1 MGRSG
6 RRGKSAYVAWV
17 LQNPCELLC
26 SLAIIECAIRKEVE
40 NLVPPKKP
48 YNVLLQ
54 QVFLYV
60 YTHSRISR
68 KQLAASVLSPP
79 VFREIEPK
87 LLDQIVIHLVQ
98 AGYLT
103 TDGEM
108 LMLGTEAERV
118 FGRSNWKALYSVI
131 SGGGEYRAVTPDGE
145 VVGKLDARF
154 VNSRN
159 SDEISLGGRSWSMV
173 KCDEGHNIVVV
184 VPSGS
189 DTSHTFWTSAGEAG
203 FSPLVCRMVQK
214 IHARGGSVLP
224 LSEHENEV
232 MQTVLARIP
241 EGIGDDGLY
250 VVEQRGKKGVEVLIF
265 SFSGGRFNRLLT
277 LLLQD
282 RLGSKVHVRYNDFIV
297 RVMGAGK
304 EGAGQRVMSVLQ
316 EIQKMEKN
324 NIRAV
329 LPLPQAEGWKF
340 ARALPAS
347 LLSDLSLSEYYHAE
361 EFMDIMRNI
370 PVFFLDTQILN
381 IPFQER

>member
-54 QVFLYV
+54 QVFLYL
-60 YTHSRISR
+60 YTHSRASR
-68 KQLAASVLSPP
+68 KQLSASVLSPP
-79 VFREIEPK
+79 VFRDIDPK
-87 LLDQIVIHLVQ
+87 ILNQIVIHLVE

-118 FGRSNWKALYSVI
+118 FGRSNWKDLYSVI

-154 VNSRN
+154 VNSKN

-184 VPSGS
+184 VPSGL

-203 FSPLVCRMVQK
+203 FSLLVCRMVQK

-224 LSEHENEV
+224 LSEHVKEV

-241 EGIGDDGLY
+241 EDIGKDGLY
-250 VVEQRGKKGVEVLIF
+250 VVEQTGTKGVEVLIF
-265 SFSGGRFNRLLT
+265 SFSGSRFNRLLT

-282 RLGSKVHVRYNDFIV
+282 RLGGKVQVRYNDFIV
-297 RVMGAGK
+297 RVLRAGK
-304 EGAGQRVMSVLQ
+304 ENTGQRVMSALQ

-324 NIRAV
+324 KIRAV
-329 LPLPQAEGWKF
+329 LPLPQAENWKF

-347 LLSDLSLSEYYHAE
+347 LLSDLSLSDHYHAE

-370 PVFFLDTQILN
+370 PVFILNTQITG
-381 IPFQER
+381 IHTQEQ

>member
-1 MGRSG
+1 M
-6 RRGKSAYVAWV
+6 AWV

-26 SLAIIECAIRKEVE
+26 SLAIIECATRKEVE

-54 QVFLYV
+54 QIFLYL
-60 YTHSRISR
+60 YIHSRVSR
-68 KQLAASVLSPP
+68 KQLASSVLSPP
-79 VFREIEPK
+79 VFKDLEPK
-87 LLDQIVIHLVQ
+87 ILDQIVNHLIQ

-103 TDGEM
+103 TDGEI

-118 FGRSNWKALYSVI
+118 FGRSNWKDLYSVI
-131 SGGGEYRAVTPDGE
+131 AAGGEYRAVTPEGE

-159 SDEISLGGRSWSMV
+159 SEEISLGGRSWSMV

-184 VPSGS
+184 VPGGS
-189 DTSHTFWTSAGEAG
+189 EMSRTFWTSANEGG

-224 LSEHENEV
+224 ISEQEKEL

-241 EGIGDDGLY
+241 EGIGEDGLY
-250 VVEQRGKKGVEVLIF
+250 IVERTGKKGVEVLIF
-265 SFSGGRFNRLLT
+265 SFSGTRFNRLLS

-282 RLGSKVHVRYNDFIV
+282 KLGGKAQVRYNDFVV
-297 RVMGAGK
+297 RVMRAGK
-304 EGAGQRVMSVLQ
+304 KGRGQLVMSAVQ
-316 EIQKMEKN
+316 EIQKMGKN
-324 NIRAV
+324 EIRVV

-340 ARALPAS
+340 ASALPAA
-347 LLSDLSLSEYYHAE
+347 LLSDLSFSDHYHAE
-361 EFMDIMRNI
+361 EFMDIMGNI
-370 PVFFLDTQILN
+370 PVFFLDTQIPD
-381 IPFQER
+381 IHFQER

>member
-1 MGRSG
+1 
-6 RRGKSAYVAWV
+6 
-17 LQNPCELLC
+17 
-26 SLAIIECAIRKEVE
+26 
-40 NLVPPKKP
+40 
-48 YNVLLQ
+48 
-54 QVFLYV
+54 
-60 YTHSRISR
+60 
-68 KQLAASVLSPP
+68 
-79 VFREIEPK
+79 
-87 LLDQIVIHLVQ
+87 
-98 AGYLT
+98 
-103 TDGEM
+103 
-108 LMLGTEAERV
+108 
-118 FGRSNWKALYSVI
+118 
-131 SGGGEYRAVTPDGE
+131 
-145 VVGKLDARF
+145 
-154 VNSRN
+154 
-159 SDEISLGGRSWSMV
+159 
-173 KCDEGHNIVVV
+173 
-184 VPSGS
+184 
-189 DTSHTFWTSAGEAG
+189 
-203 FSPLVCRMVQK
+203 
-214 IHARGGSVLP
+214 
-224 LSEHENEV
+224 

-347 LLSDLSLSEYYHAE
+347 LLSDLSLSDHYHAE